1 MRYLDDE
8 EANAGLDFL
17 ESNKGAYEI
26 QVSYGHDG
34 EISLQL
40 VRHDC
45 ALGDM
50 FIRNLDMSGIYA
62 QCAPSRIIHDL
73 EILAENAVDFSREIV
88 KDIRSITNTTT
99 IAPINAPF

>member
-50 FIRNLDMSGIYA
+50 FIRNLDMSSIYA
-62 QCAPSRIIHDL
+62 QCAPSRITHDL
-73 EILAENAVDFSREIV
+73 EILAENASNLSRRIV
-88 KDIRSITNTTT
+88 KDIRSITNATEPAHNDT
-99 IAPINAPF
+99 PF